1 MGRAATR
8 DSRGD
13 KDWVTASKVTNK
25 VGKVSNRGSMVLGF
39 VATAVDMGKVKAEE
53 DNTQVLVRVVG

>member
-8 DSRGD
+8 DSRAD

-25 VGKVSNRGSMVLGF
+25 VGKVNRGSMVLEYM
-39 VATAVDMGKVKAEE
+39 ATAVDMDKVKAEE
-53 DNTQVLVRVVG
+53 DNTQVLLRVG